1 MYDPTS
7 FEGDCMVQHVQ
18 TTCSMLPLITLI
30 TLTFMPFTI
39 GLRGGTPA

>member
-7 FEGDCMVQHVQ
+7 FEGDCIMHG
-18 TTCSMLPLITLI
+18 TTCTDHMLPLITLI